1 MHIGSFAGRT
11 SQIGVEPT
19 RQRKQNGDAPTTTT
33 ARTTRPLHARL
44 SQPITA
50 VVVVVVAA
58 AAAAVVVVAVVVIKI
73 PKAAAVTKR
82 TQMWEELLP
91 RERQAERE
99 RERVQ
104 VNANW
109 KISVK
114 EREREGESAKE
125 STKLCSQKH
134 SSGGCN
140 LVKASA
146 LCLLLLPPASS

>member
-1 MHIGSFAGRT
+1 MGGQRPIDPLPLPPPLLRVQCKWRLHKLYIRTGLYRYVYWPHASVYNVHIGSFAGRT

-73 PKAAAVTKR
+73 PKAAAVTKP

-91 RERQAERE
+91 RETE
-99 RERVQ
+99 
-104 VNANW
+104 
-109 KISVK
+109 
-114 EREREGESAKE
+114 
-125 STKLCSQKH
+125 TD
-134 SSGGCN
+134 
-140 LVKASA
+140 
-146 LCLLLLPPASS
+146 

>member
-91 RERQAERE
+91 RETE
-99 RERVQ
+99 
-104 VNANW
+104 
-109 KISVK
+109 
-114 EREREGESAKE
+114 
-125 STKLCSQKH
+125 TD
-134 SSGGCN
+134 
-140 LVKASA
+140 
-146 LCLLLLPPASS
+146 

>member
-1 MHIGSFAGRT
+1 MHIASFAGRT

-91 RERQAERE
+91 RERERE
-99 RERVQ
+99 T
-104 VNANW
+104 
-109 KISVK
+109 
-114 EREREGESAKE
+114 G
-125 STKLCSQKH
+125 
-134 SSGGCN
+134 
-140 LVKASA
+140 
-146 LCLLLLPPASS
+146 